1 MDGVTNIDRRGTTA
15 TRGVRPA
22 ERGAI
27 LVQTAIMLVGLTAF
41 GAFVVDYGVLWTARR
56 QVQNAADAAALAAAI
71 SLGFDAPGD
80 QVRARQNALVAVGQN
95 RVWGAVADMGAGDV
109 TFPPCPVGAVPA
121 QGGGVC
127 VRVEVYRNQRGAPL
141 PTVFANLVGVSQQGV
156 KATATAQVLYGSS
169 TDCVRPFAIPDK
181 WQELRADVPPAGWD
195 PVDTFERYTA
205 AGALLPGVVDY
216 YEAPGGP
223 LFGPNGTGYSR
234 GPSAVGPGDY
244 GANVEYQPAL
254 IPGKAGNASFLP
266 VHITPG
272 GTFGGDIT
280 SCSTRVIQPGDLLEV
295 ELNNVTGE
303 VAQGILALIGQDAAA
318 SWNPGMNGGRGG
330 VTGGCMA
337 AGACTISPR
346 IIALPA
352 FSPDAWDAGGIANH
366 VVRVTRIVGFF
377 VQRLEGGYVVGRL
390 MVYPAAPRSTMNAD
404 PNSAFVVSAALV
416 R

>member
-15 TRGVRPA
+15 ARGVRPA

-244 GANVEYQPAL
+244 GATVEYQPAL

-280 SCSTRVIQPGDLLEV
+280 SCSTRVVQPGDLLEV

-330 VTGGCMA
+330 VSGGCMA
-337 AGACTISPR
+337 AGTCTISPR

-352 FSPDAWDAGGIANH
+352 FSPDAWDAGGIAND